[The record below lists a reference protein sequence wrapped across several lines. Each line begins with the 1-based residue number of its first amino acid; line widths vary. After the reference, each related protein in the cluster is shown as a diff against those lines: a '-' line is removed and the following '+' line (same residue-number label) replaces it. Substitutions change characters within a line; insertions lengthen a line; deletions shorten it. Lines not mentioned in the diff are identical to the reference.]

1 MSHFRQFPIV
11 DVRADS
17 ASGRPREILAGNMR
31 LPVTGLEAVR
41 DETAAYPS
49 GLGPRT
55 VFVVRSNDL
64 RFRLVRL
71 HRDRRWTVERIAPDP
86 GAVHEAVAA

>member
-1 MSHFRQFPIV
+1 MSLFKQVPII
-11 DVRADS
+11 DVRVDGL
-17 ASGRPREILAGNMR
+17 SGRPREIRAGSMR

-55 VFVVRSNDL
+55 VFIVRSHEL
-64 RFRLVRL
+64 RFRLTRL
-71 HRDRRWTVERIAPDP
+71 HRHRSWLVERLAHGSRPA
-86 GAVHEAVAA
+86 GETLAA

>member
-1 MSHFRQFPIV
+1 MSLLREVPIV
-11 DVRADS
+11 DVRADA
-17 ASGRPREILAGNMR
+17 ASGRPREIVSGNLR

-55 VFVVRSNDL
+55 VFVVRSDDL

-71 HRDRRWTVERIAPDP
+71 HRDRRWTVERMGSGPDS
-86 GAVHEAVAA
+86 EAVAA